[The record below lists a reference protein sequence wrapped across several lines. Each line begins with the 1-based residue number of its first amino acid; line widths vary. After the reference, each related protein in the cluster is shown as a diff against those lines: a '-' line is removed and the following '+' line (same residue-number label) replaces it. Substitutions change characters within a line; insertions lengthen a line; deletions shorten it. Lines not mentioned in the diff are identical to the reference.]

1 MSLQKIIDILKI
13 NCKIIKKQD
22 TDSPGVMRPL
32 NSRLSLTKI
41 KAKFNLTPR
50 NWEDALKDCIKK
62 II

>member
-1 MSLQKIIDILKI
+1 MNILKI